1 MIRYVV
7 KGNFKNTENFL
18 KRALKLD
25 FNSILQRYAEMG
37 LKALVSVTPVRTG
50 KTAASWTY
58 EIQKTPGSIS
68 LIYKNT
74 NIVKGNCIVILL
86 DRGHGNGRGAWIEG
100 RHFIDPTIQPIFD
113 EIADRAWK
121 EVTKNAPV

>member
-7 KGNFKNTENFL
+7 KGDFKNTESFL

-25 FNSILQRYAEMG
+25 FNSILRRYAEVG
-37 LKALVSVTPVRTG
+37 LKALISVTPVRTG

-58 EIQKTPGSIS
+58 EIQKSPGSIS

-74 NIVKGNCIVILL
+74 NVVKGNCIVILL
-86 DRGHGNGRGAWIEG
+86 DRGHGNGRGARIEG

-121 EVTKNAPV
+121 EVTKDA

>member
-7 KGNFKNTENFL
+7 KGDFKNTESFL

-25 FNSILQRYAEMG
+25 FNSILRRYAEVG
-37 LKALVSVTPVRTG
+37 LKALISVTPVRTG

-58 EIQKTPGSIS
+58 EIQKSPGSIS

-74 NIVKGNCIVILL
+74 NVVKGN
-86 DRGHGNGRGAWIEG
+86 
-100 RHFIDPTIQPIFD
+100 
-113 EIADRAWK
+113 
-121 EVTKNAPV
+121 